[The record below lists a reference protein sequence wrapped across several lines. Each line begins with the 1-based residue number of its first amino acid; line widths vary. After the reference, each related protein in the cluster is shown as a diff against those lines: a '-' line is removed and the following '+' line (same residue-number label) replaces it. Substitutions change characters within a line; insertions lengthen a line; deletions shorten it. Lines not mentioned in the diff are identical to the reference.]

1 MDIEAAIED
10 LEAQAYFASIVS
22 IQTQQPAKVI
32 LQVNLI
38 ERDQTFFLSWPL
50 IGKDFVAGFDTK
62 AMGEKPVWLLIP
74 MTAVAFIYSYF
85 AEIDVTELFARDLLQ
100 GKLLGS
106 KVAIRASNN
115 EAAISG
121 LLVSV
126 QENFLSL
133 RLPSWQLVHFSI
145 GSLKC
150 LVVEKLNRPTE
161 D

>member
-38 ERDQTFFLSWPL
+38 ERDQTFFLSWSL

-74 MTAVAFIYSYF
+74 MRSIAFIYSYF
-85 AEIDVTELFARDLLQ
+85 TEIDVTELFARDLLQ

-106 KVAIRASNN
+106 KVAIRTSNN

-133 RLPSWQLVHFSI
+133 RLPSLQLVHFSI

>member
-1 MDIEAAIED
+1 MDIEATIED

-22 IQTQQPAKVI
+22 IQTLQPAKVI

-38 ERDQTFFLSWPL
+38 ERAQTFFLSWPL

-62 AMGEKPVWLLIP
+62 AIGEKPVWLLIP
-74 MTAVAFIYSYF
+74 LTAVALINSYF
-85 AEIDVTELFARDLLQ
+85 TEIDVTLLFARDLLQ

-106 KVAIRASNN
+106 KVAIRTSNN
-115 EAAISG
+115 ERAISG
-121 LLVSV
+121 LLVGV

-133 RLPSWQLVHFSI
+133 RLPSLQLVHFSF

-150 LVVEKLNRPTE
+150 LVVEKLNSPTE

>member
-50 IGKDFVAGFDTK
+50 IGKDFVAGFYTK
-62 AMGEKPVWLLIP
+62 ATGEKPVWLLIP
-74 MTAVAFIYSYF
+74 MTAVALINSYF
-85 AEIDVTELFARDLLQ
+85 TEIDVTELFARDLLQ

-106 KVAIRASNN
+106 KVAIRTSNN